1 MAVLYWLG
9 NTAGDS
15 GGDWN
20 TAENWVTP
28 QIIGGTGGNAHSTQ
42 LIPSGRSPWAGD
54 SVYINNVLPY
64 PVQGYSTVNLAPI
77 MANCVTGGMSV
88 VGTTYYWVSAGSTS
102 GLTATGPLFNLN
114 VGVIGYPAQDYA
126 YSKFSFNSDVSM
138 PLFWQYSSLE
148 LVDDTWMLTNPEYWT
163 VGYKGIVNGG
173 YTASSYNQISSVV
186 SYNINSTAKFSKH
199 RWNVT
204 LSGKIG
210 KWTTPDFVTSTATQ
224 PDGYGYWF
232 GDITVAAATTINTF
246 EIKGQPG
253 SVYFP
258 LGSTCDNMSINLL
271 NHTVGI
277 TTAIIINC
285 TVGSTTNDR
294 SASSA
299 NNYQNFKGIKF
310 NKTQPPSTSAA
321 SYKIYI
327 GNPVGTTGSSLST
340 TPLYYNLWEDN
351 SSNVAG
357 GEADIVIQGAC
368 FINDMLLEDSRM
380 SILSNSNTQDTIIIK
395 SATLRGQSS
404 LDLRRSSTGFYGLT
418 ASVPLIL
425 GGSALAY
432 GWTGAAGLKI
442 ESSTCTFIPHPNSTI
457 SG

>member
-28 QIIGGTGGNAHSTQ
+28 QIIGGTGGNPHFTQ

-126 YSKFSFNSDVSM
+126 YDKFSFNSGVSM

-148 LVDDTWMLTNPEYWT
+148 LIDDTWMLTNPDYWT
-163 VGYKGIVNGG
+163 VGYKGIVNAG

-186 SYNINSTAKFSKH
+186 SYNTNSTANFSKH

-210 KWTTPDFVTSTATQ
+210 KWTTPEFVTSTVTQ

-232 GDITVAAATTINTF
+232 GDVNVAAATTVNAF

-253 SVYFP
+253 SVYFA

-310 NKTQPPSTSAA
+310 NKTQPPSTTAG

-327 GNPVGTTGSSLST
+327 GNPIGTTASSLST

-351 SSNVAG
+351 TSNVSG

-380 SILSNSNTQDTIIIK
+380 SILSDSNTQDTINIK
-395 SATLRGQSS
+395 SGTLRGQSR
-404 LDLRRSSTGFYGLT
+404 LDLRRPSTGFYGLT
-418 ASVPLIL
+418 ASVPLVL
-425 GGSALAY
+425 GSSALAY

-442 ESSTCTFIPHPNSTI
+442 QSSTCTFIPHPNSTI